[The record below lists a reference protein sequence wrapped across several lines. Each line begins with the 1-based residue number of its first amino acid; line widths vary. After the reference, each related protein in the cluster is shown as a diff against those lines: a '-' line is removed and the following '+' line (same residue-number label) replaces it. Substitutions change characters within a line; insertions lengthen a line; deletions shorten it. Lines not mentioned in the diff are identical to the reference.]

1 MRILFRQLLVNLTL
15 LKLLFKLKSHGKA
28 EAEVLPANR
37 AEVGCVLAAKLE
49 AGGLELLVG
58 SPTLGRC
65 GRCGDAGKGRVHQT
79 LPAHVADGAV
89 LASVFTSSLKTQH
102 M

>member
-49 AGGLELLVG
+49 AGGLLVG

-89 LASVFTSSLKTQH
+89 LAFVFTSSLKTQH